1 MLTPDQI
8 DDMVTLTL
16 KLFKRNK
23 WTDIALKYQKYC
35 SAKMVREK
43 RVMYAGGEQISWRLK
58 TRNTGTARNT
68 GLYATDITKVE
79 DVSTDAN
86 VPWTKQTVNWSYD
99 IDESLFQSERETI
112 VRILQM
118 REHDALSDMAELQ
131 EENVWSAPINASD
144 RTPMGIPFWLQKNA
158 SANPEGGFF
167 GGNPIGF
174 PAGAA
179 GVDSDLYPRW
189 RNWTFGYEAVSRDD
203 MVRKVKRAITFT
215 NFQPPVPFPEIKY
228 SETSYEIY
236 TTYRVQEPLERLAE
250 TRNDNLGND
259 VARYM
264 NQVVIGGVPLMWV
277 PYLEEN
283 DPSDPL
289 YGVNW
294 KVFRPFV
301 KTSCNM
307 RRMPPKIAA
316 RQHAVR
322 EVHIDHWMNYLCV
335 NRRECFVGSLLN

>member
-8 DDMVTLTL
+8 DDFVTLTL
-16 KLFKRNK
+16 KKFQRNK

-35 SAKMVREK
+35 SSKIIREK
-43 RVMYAGGEQISWRLK
+43 RVMEAGGEQISWRLK

-99 IDESLFQSERETI
+99 IDESLFQSSRETI
-112 VRILQM
+112 VRILTM
-118 REHDALSDMAELQ
+118 REHDAMSDMAELQ
-131 EENVWSAPINASD
+131 EENLWSAPINQAD
-144 RTPMGIPFWLQKNA
+144 RTPWGIPYWLQKNA
-158 SANPEGGFF
+158 TANPEGGFH
-167 GGNPIGF
+167 GGNPVGF
-174 PAGAA
+174 AGGAG
-179 GVDSDLYPRW
+179 GVDSKLYPRW
-189 RNWTFGYEAVSRDD
+189 SNWTFGYKSVSRDD
-203 MVRKVKRAITFT
+203 LVRKVKKSITFT
-215 NFQPPVPFPEIKY
+215 NFQPPVPHPTTGY
-228 SETSYEIY
+228 GATDHEIY

-259 VARYM
+259 VAKYM

-283 DPSDPL
+283 DSSDPL

-294 KVFRPFV
+294 GVFRPFV
-301 KTSCNM
+301 KTSANM
-307 RRMPPKIAA
+307 RRSPPKVAA
-316 RQHAVR
+316 RQHSVR
-322 EVHIDHWMNYLCV
+322 EIHIDHWMNYLCV
-335 NRRECFVGSLLN
+335 NRRETFVGSLQ